1 MERVKSTRVEI
12 FGNEYHIR
20 AEAEAEYVKSVAA
33 YVHAKM
39 TNIADKQKLVS
50 STKVAILA
58 AINIADEL
66 FQERRKLEQ
75 TEQDVSVK
83 AEQLSDVL
91 TRSL

>member
-1 MERVKSTRVEI
+1 MERVKTTRVEI

-20 AEAEAEYVKSVAA
+20 AEADADYVKDVAT
-33 YVHAKM
+33 YVNAKM
-39 TNIADKQKLVS
+39 QDIAENQKLVS

-66 FQERRKLEQ
+66 FQERRKREQ
-75 TEQDVSVK
+75 TEQDVSTK
-83 AEQLSDVL
+83 ARQLTDVL